1 MSGLHRSSSAP
12 LKNGLPPQELLDD
25 LCSRFVLNV
34 PKEDQQSFER
44 ILFLVEYAHWFYED
58 NSVENNPSLK
68 SFTLKEFT
76 SLMFNSCDV
85 LRPYV
90 AHIDDIFKDFTSY
103 KVRVPVTGAIILD
116 ESYERCLLVKGW
128 KGTSWS
134 FPRGKKNKD
143 EEDHTCAIRELKARF
158 YQMVARF
165 YWILLLNHRT
175 SVIIIRQPFS
185 LPSSDEL
192 VNVLITT
199 ALAPIT
205 ATVVTATTLV
215 TMATF
220 IHPSNV
226 VSVAPSTTILEAFHH
241 NSHFEQVG
249 LSACNSSTLCMVSL
263 RCYGVGD
270 SAVTAFS
277 GSPKQENVCLSSA
290 RDLVRFSAED
300 FVLCLG
306 SRRILAAELV
316 LLLKCKMN
324 GSCFLLN
331 GFPYKMVLEETG
343 FDVSKLLNK
352 DEYIEMIFGQQRVR
366 LYIVAGV
373 KDDTAFAPLTKKEI
387 SLLSTCRKLKLMP
400 KSHGQLILRISLWK
414 AKNSSTGSSSMI
426 TENQPTKPVVD
437 TNSMDTGPGRSF
449 RNFRFDTNLI
459 IQAMETAFFSG
470 C

>member
-143 EEDHTCAIRELKARF
+143 EEDHTCAIRE
-158 YQMVARF
+158 
-165 YWILLLNHRT
+165 
-175 SVIIIRQPFS
+175 
-185 LPSSDEL
+185 
-192 VNVLITT
+192 
-199 ALAPIT
+199 
-205 ATVVTATTLV
+205 
-215 TMATF
+215 
-220 IHPSNV
+220 
-226 VSVAPSTTILEAFHH
+226 
-241 NSHFEQVG
+241 
-249 LSACNSSTLCMVSL
+249 
-263 RCYGVGD
+263 
-270 SAVTAFS
+270 
-277 GSPKQENVCLSSA
+277 
-290 RDLVRFSAED
+290 
-300 FVLCLG
+300 
-306 SRRILAAELV
+306 
-316 LLLKCKMN
+316 
-324 GSCFLLN
+324 
-331 GFPYKMVLEETG
+331 VLEETG
-343 FDVSKLLNK
+343 FDVSKLLYK

-387 SLLSTCRKLKLMP
+387 SEIAWHRLDELLPANDDVISRGITGLKLYMVAPFLASLRAWILAHQPPVASKPNMP
-400 KSHGQLILRISLWK
+400 LKGISVWK
-414 AKNSSTGSSSMI
+414 AKNSSIGSSSVI
-426 TENQPTKPVVD
+426 TESQPAKPVID
-437 TNSMDTGPGRSF
+437 ANPMDTGPARSF

-459 IQAMETAFFSG
+459 FQAMENALSS
-470 C
+470 